1 MVTIATVIIVQVV
14 LVDIQNSNKKIK
26 QNKMKIERPNSVIKV
41 NITPLTADKKTK
53 IASAV
58 QEVVNK
64 IKTKHLS

>member
-1 MVTIATVIIVQVV
+1 
-14 LVDIQNSNKKIK
+14 
-26 QNKMKIERPNSVIKV
+26 MKIERPNSVIKV

>member
-1 MVTIATVIIVQVV
+1 
-14 LVDIQNSNKKIK
+14 
-26 QNKMKIERPNSVIKV
+26 MKIERPNSVIKV
-41 NITPLTADKKTK
+41 NITPLTTDKKTK